1 MDNNTLLY
9 VITFVAGM
17 AASALLIRW
26 LAQRAV
32 NKFLDQI
39 ESGQLKKEA
48 EIKVIEARVEVDNGA
63 FFVYNN
69 NNGSFIAQGNTITE
83 LKKHIMDRYKDIDIK
98 IIAGDP
104 DAFAKLKLEA
114 EKYNESISSI

>member
-32 NKFLDQI
+32 DKFLDQI
-39 ESGQLKKEA
+39 ESGQLKQEA

-69 NNGSFIAQGNTITE
+69 NNGSFIAQGNNITE

-98 IIAGDP
+98 IIGGDP

-114 EKYNESISSI
+114 EKYNESIGSI